1 MSKQQREDLPAPP
14 PDYPRS
20 YRKAIT
26 EGEYAGSGRIQCT
39 LCGRAIPP
47 EKIDRHEK
55 GESKL
60 HNRKLAE
67 RYAKEQ
73 QRKRERER
81 KRKRKLEQ
89 EEQEQ
94 ERAKERQRQIEAE
107 RKRNVEAL
115 DRELEQQNSID
126 EAFEI
131 SSTSSSSS
139 SSSSDGGS
147 DVQVSSDDDSDVQIV
162 LPPSKPLNDLPE
174 PIEKPKGITR
184 KDDGMWQ
191 SQISVLGRSR
201 HIGIFRTPEA
211 AAAAYQA
218 VRNALDESGLPP
230 KDNGRL
236 ALFETIRAEAKGD
249 SGKMMDASG
258 A

>member
-1 MSKQQREDLPAPP
+1 
-14 PDYPRS
+14 
-20 YRKAIT
+20 
-26 EGEYAGSGRIQCT
+26 
-39 LCGRAIPP
+39 
-47 EKIDRHEK
+47 
-55 GESKL
+55 
-60 HNRKLAE
+60 
-67 RYAKEQ
+67 
-73 QRKRERER
+73 
-81 KRKRKLEQ
+81 LEQ

-174 PIEKPKGITR
+174 PVEKPKGITQR
-184 KDDGMWQ
+184 KYDGMWQ
-191 SQISVLGRSR
+191 SQICVLSRNR
-201 HIGIFRTPEA
+201 HIGTFRTPEA